1 MSKLILP
8 ESESPIIRI
17 SPHELHV
24 IDPDFYDT
32 LFAGA
37 QTKRDK
43 PPTWSHAFSNID
55 SIFGTISHDKHR
67 PRRAALNPFFSPA
80 SLRKLE
86 PLIQENIC
94 RLVSV
99 FQKYQRTGEVV
110 PLRPAFA
117 ALTSDIISEYCFGGS
132 ENYIEAEGFNAMV
145 LETTDALMDNMHI
158 TVQLQWLPK
167 LIDSLPNWLVEG
179 MLGPGMAKFNELKRV
194 SHSTSLKT
202 LSMLMW

>member
-1 MSKLILP
+1 MSKLILS

-145 LETTDALMDNMHI
+145 METTDALMDNMHI

-167 LIDSLPNWLVEG
+167 LIDSLPDWLVEG